1 MKTKFNFELFRQKM
15 NSKIQSTYYNICT
28 DYFKDIKVH
37 AENEDLDQ
45 VEILTITI
53 RQMESA
59 SEEQEIKIREA
70 KCLMDVLEITLF
82 NDRVGNV
89 FFEDEDAITDL
100 MGECY
105 SYPL

>member
-1 MKTKFNFELFRQKM
+1 MKKQFNFELFRQKIS
-15 NSKIQSTYYNICT
+15 SKIKSTYYDICT

-45 VEILTITI
+45 VEILTIAI

-70 KCLMDVLEITLF
+70 K
-82 NDRVGNV
+82 
-89 FFEDEDAITDL
+89 
-100 MGECY
+100 
-105 SYPL
+105 